1 MLRINR
7 LLWGFS
13 SVILLPHAAQAAPV
27 CGTVDDFNSYMTD
40 NAAISNDVTLTF
52 DVVGVNPADFFNSK
66 GSLAQMRNTQ
76 CNGGEADVAIKVYG
90 NSEPLNTAHLPG
102 TLKME
107 YGNKCCT
114 LAACGENW
122 ADPNSSAVIFQNG
135 SEQCKVTMWVK
146 PDNIGY
152 KLECNVGTFE
162 ALGENPEGNVVNEI
176 TLLDY
181 LLSGGGNTWELGN
194 ATATNA
200 EVCYEVTGTP
210 AQSITVPVL
219 EDVTVAPSDPTNVF
233 ADVTDLA
240 VEAADHEAYLKFV
253 VPPINGKVTKAIL
266 FMHTRPESY
275 ANGAGGEVHAVSSSA
290 WSETTLTFSAKPAA
304 DAASLGRIG
313 PAEVDETVSLDLG
326 AAITGPGTYSFAVIS
341 PASDTNGTHFYSKEG
356 SAAQAAY
363 LKLSYETVDGDG
375 DGTPDGPDC
384 NDANPAVH
392 PGVTEACNAVDDNC
406 DGQVDEGCPG
416 SGTGGSGNGGSGGW
430 SGGTGLGGSSAGASV
445 DRGGTESDSGCAM
458 NTRGTNMGW
467 FAAAGVLLVL
477 ARRRLRA

>member
-1 MLRINR
+1 MLRFNR

-13 SVILLPHAAQAAPV
+13 CLVAPKLVLAAPV
-27 CGTVDDFNSYMTD
+27 CGTVDDFNAYMTA
-40 NAAISNDVTLTF
+40 NAEVSNDVTLTF
-52 DVVGVNPADFFNSK
+52 DVVGVNPADFANGK
-66 GSLAQMRNTQ
+66 GALAQMRNTQ

-107 YGNKCCT
+107 YGNKCCG
-114 LAACGENW
+114 LATCGENW
-122 ADPNSSAVIFQNG
+122 ADPNSSAVIFQDG

-146 PDNIGY
+146 PDSIGY
-152 KLECNVGTFE
+152 KLECNNGTFD
-162 ALGENPEGNVVNEI
+162 ALGENAEGNVVNEI
-176 TLLDY
+176 TLLNY
-181 LLSGGGNTWELGN
+181 LLSGGGNTWELSN

-200 EVCYEVTGTP
+200 QVCYEATGTP

-240 VEAADHEAYLKFV
+240 VEAADHEAYLKFQ

-266 FMHTRPESY
+266 FLHTRPESY
-275 ANGAGGEVHAVSSSA
+275 ANGSGGEVHAVSSSA
-290 WSETTLTFSAKPAA
+290 WSETTLTFATKPAA

-313 PAEVDETVSLDLG
+313 PAEVDQTVSLDLG
-326 AAITGPGTYSFAVIS
+326 AAIAGPGAYSFAVIS
-341 PASDTNGTHFYSKEG
+341 PASDTNGTHFFSKEG
-356 SAAQAAY
+356 SASQAAY

-384 NDANPAVH
+384 NDADASVH
-392 PGVTEACNAVDDNC
+392 PGVAEVCNALDDNC

-416 SGTGGSGNGGSGGW
+416 AAGGNGGGGGW
-430 SGGTGLGGSSAGASV
+430 AGGNSLGGAGANA
-445 DRGGTESDSGCAM
+445 DRGGTESDSGCALGV
-458 NTRGTNMGW
+458 RGTSGAW
-467 FAAAGVLLVL
+467 LAGLALALLFT
-477 ARRRLRA
+477 RRRRPE